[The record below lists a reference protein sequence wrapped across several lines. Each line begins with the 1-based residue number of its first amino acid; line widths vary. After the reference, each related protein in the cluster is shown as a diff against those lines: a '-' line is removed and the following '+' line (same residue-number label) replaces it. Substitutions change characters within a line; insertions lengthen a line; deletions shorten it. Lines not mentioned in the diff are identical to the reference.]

1 MGNPRATS
9 GGAATVT
16 RGACYHRAVR
26 FCPWYPLRDAAAH
39 APPSPNVLQVRLARG
54 LRDYPRG
61 KSAMVHYQLA
71 DDARAAAASL
81 AARWPEAELLCRH
94 MIEDLENGDG
104 AAGAVGGEIADPG
117 PAFWAA
123 SCDKLTAEFLRRFG
137 ALPTYGEPDEA
148 G

>member
-1 MGNPRATS
+1 M
-9 GGAATVT
+9 
-16 RGACYHRAVR
+16 R
-26 FCPWYPLRDAAAH
+26 FCPWYPLGDAAAH
-39 APPSPNVLQVRLARG
+39 APASPNVLQVRLAHG
-54 LRDYPRG
+54 LRSYPRG

-71 DDARAAAASL
+71 DDARAAAAAL
-81 AARWPEAELLCRH
+81 AARWPDAALLCRH
-94 MIEDLENGDG
+94 LVEDDE
-104 AAGAVGGEIADPG
+104 AATIADPG

>member
-1 MGNPRATS
+1 M
-9 GGAATVT
+9 ATVT

-39 APPSPNVLQVRLARG
+39 APASPNVLQVRLARG

-71 DDARAAAASL
+71 GDARAAAAEL

-94 MIEDLENGDG
+94 MIEEEPEDQPEEDGENRL
-104 AAGAVGGEIADPG
+104 ATATIADPG
-117 PAFWAA
+117 HAFWAA

>member
-1 MGNPRATS
+1 M
-9 GGAATVT
+9 ATVA
-16 RGACYHRAVR
+16 RVACYHRAVR

-39 APPSPNVLQVRLARG
+39 APASPNVLQVRLARG

-71 DDARAAAASL
+71 DDARAAAARL

-94 MIEDLENGDG
+94 MIEDEDEGKNEG
-104 AAGAVGGEIADPG
+104 AAAADEIADPG

-137 ALPTYGEPDEA
+137 APPTYGEPDEA